1 MSKLGSEP
9 RFLPF
14 SLFPL
19 RSSVPNDKREPSR
32 ITDAIRGFLD
42 QSGLAGRVAQA
53 SIIEAWPQLVGP
65 VVAEATKALAVAA
78 DGTLFVAVRTPAWM
92 TELAMMER
100 EILAAIN
107 RQQGIGRIARIR
119 WQIARER

>member
-1 MSKLGSEP
+1 M
-9 RFLPF
+9 
-14 SLFPL
+14 
-19 RSSVPNDKREPSR
+19 PNDKPHPST
-32 ITDAIRGFLD
+32 IADAIRGFLN

-53 SIIEAWPQLVGP
+53 SVIEAWPSLVGP
-65 VVAEATKALAVAA
+65 TVAEATKALAVSA

-107 RQQGIGRIARIR
+107 SQRSTGKIAKIR
-119 WQIARER
+119 WQISRER